1 VLRTNLATRPF
12 YNERAVHMLLGVAAL
27 LIFVITVV
35 NVIEVVRLS
44 RHNTEL
50 STRVGRDRAEAQRLS
65 AEAAKIRRGID
76 QNELKVVVAAAREA
90 NTLIDQRTFSWTA
103 FFNHI
108 ESTLPGD
115 VMLTS
120 VRPAVDEEGTRVT
133 MGVLGRRYEDI
144 DEFIQRLRQTGA
156 FPSVLVRQSDET
168 DEGLQ
173 RVVLDTTYVPASSGQ
188 AAERGGRP

>member
-1 VLRTNLATRPF
+1 MLRTNLATRPF
-12 YNERAVHMLLGVAAL
+12 YNERAVHMLLGLAAL

-50 STRVGRDRAEAQRLS
+50 SARVGRDRAEAQRLS

-173 RVVLDTTYVPASSGQ
+173 RVVLDTRYVPASSGQ
-188 AAERGGRP
+188 PAERGGRP